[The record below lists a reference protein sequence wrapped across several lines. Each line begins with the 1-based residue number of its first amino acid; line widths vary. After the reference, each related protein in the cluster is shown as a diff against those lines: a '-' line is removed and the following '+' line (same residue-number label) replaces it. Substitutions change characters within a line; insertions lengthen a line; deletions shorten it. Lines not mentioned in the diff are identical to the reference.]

1 MGSVQRYV
9 DNLLDQ
15 PDPVDA
21 PETEPRRVTMA
32 GIFRIPDQMWE
43 RIQPLVP
50 QPEKVHPF
58 RPYGGRASQLS
69 KWSAL
74 PAQAAG

>member
-1 MGSVQRYV
+1 VADILFVCVDGLSGFVEAIEATFPAATVQTCLVHYA
-9 DNLLDQ
+9 DL
-15 PDPVDA
+15 PVMPTRSA
-21 PETEPRRVTMA
+21 ES
-32 GIFRIPDQMWE
+32 
-43 RIQPLVP
+43 
-50 QPEKVHPF
+50 F